1 VPPSTRTSWWR
12 GDASEPVKR
21 NLGLVGVL
29 VAILAVGALTRSD
42 LFLDLDWLWRNEL
55 LILTQAS
62 AIGVITVGM
71 TFVMIGGGIDLSVG
85 ALVALTSVWCT
96 TVATQEFGSAGM
108 IFAALA
114 VGVVAGSINGL
125 LIAYGRLVPFIATL
139 AMLVAA
145 RGLAQMISGKLTQRV
160 DVSNRFI
167 SQLSFDKVLGIPAL
181 VLIMLAVGVLGWI
194 LLNRTTFGRTDVR
207 HRRQRRGRPGWPA
220 STSGV
225 TRCCCTR
232 CPACAVASA
241 PSSWSRSPARG
252 GRPRRPVRARRDR
265 RPAIIGGTALT
276 GGRGT
281 IVGALLGVV
290 IFKGITNLF
299 IVNNLEQEY
308 QLIVKGAIIVA
319 PFWFNS
325 SASRHC
331 EDAGVPRP
339 PSGPRYVPM
348 GCPSEWT
355 DTGITLPSY
364 RPGGLHDRVPVPP
377 APARC
382 RVRGRRRRAAHRV
395 HRQRQDRRQQQPDRQ
410 HNSGDNTAPGKAI
423 KIGFLG
429 AGGDHGWIAA
439 ITANA
444 EAQAKKY
451 SEVTFVPVAA
461 GKDVTEQRPASSR

>member
-1 VPPSTRTSWWR
+1 MSESVATTEQAPVPVPPSTRTSWWR

-29 VAILAVGALTRSD
+29 VAILAVGAVTRPD

-96 TVATQEFGSAGM
+96 TVATQEFGSGGM

-114 VGVVAGSINGL
+114 VGVIAGSINGL

-167 SQLSFDKVLGIPAL
+167 NQLSFDKVLGIPAL
-181 VLIMLAVGVLGWI
+181 VLIMLAVGVLGWV
-194 LLNRTTFGRTDVR
+194 LLNRTTFGRRTFAIGGNAEAARLAGIIIRR
-207 HRRQRRGRPGWPA
+207 HTVLLYA
-220 STSGV
+220 LSGL
-225 TRCCCTR
+225 CCGIG
-232 CPACAVASA
+232 AIIVVSLSSA
-241 PSSWSRSPARG
+241 GAADHG
-252 GRPRRPVRARRDR
+252 DLYELDAIAA
-265 RPAIIGGTALT
+265 AIIGGTALT

-319 PFWFNS
+319 AVLVQQF
-325 SASRHC
+325 
-331 EDAGVPRP
+331 
-339 PSGPRYVPM
+339 
-348 GCPSEWT
+348 
-355 DTGITLPSY
+355 
-364 RPGGLHDRVPVPP
+364 RVTSL
-377 APARC
+377 
-382 RVRGRRRRAAHRV
+382 RRRGGATAA
-395 HRQRQDRRQQQPDRQ
+395 
-410 HNSGDNTAPGKAI
+410 
-423 KIGFLG
+423 
-429 AGGDHGWIAA
+429 
-439 ITANA
+439 
-444 EAQAKKY
+444 
-451 SEVTFVPVAA
+451 
-461 GKDVTEQRPASSR
+461 